1 MIVFLVLKKVFYN
14 LGDATTQIHIIIS
27 MNNAIFKNFPD
38 TLSKIKSTL
47 TIMHEIL
54 PIEILLETI

>member
-14 LGDATTQIHIIIS
+14 LGDATTQIHIIS